1 MEPAAPLLTLRK
13 NWRSESVKYQRV
25 ALFTF
30 FTLDIAVKMKPFS
43 HHPASLIHFVLRF
56 MFVRYR
62 KMNKRLAARLPGSV
76 VLMPDDL
83 PLDVAVTR
91 KPSSL
96 TNGSGAP
103 SLPQLIARGTDTVP
117 YELLRKPM
125 KMDGGSPNAPG
136 SPPDV

>member
-1 MEPAAPLLTLRK
+1 
-13 NWRSESVKYQRV
+13 
-25 ALFTF
+25 
-30 FTLDIAVKMKPFS
+30 MKPFT
-43 HHPASLIHFVLRF
+43 HHPVSLIHFVLRF
-56 MFVRYR
+56 MFIRYR
-62 KMNKRLAARLPGSV
+62 KMNKRLAARLPGSGG
-76 VLMPDDL
+76 LMPDDVL

-91 KPSSL
+91 KPSPL

-103 SLPQLIARGTDTVP
+103 SIPQLIARGTDTGP

>member
-1 MEPAAPLLTLRK
+1 
-13 NWRSESVKYQRV
+13 
-25 ALFTF
+25 
-30 FTLDIAVKMKPFS
+30 
-43 HHPASLIHFVLRF
+43 
-56 MFVRYR
+56 
-62 KMNKRLAARLPGSV
+62 MNKRLAARLPGSAG
-76 VLMPDDL
+76 LMPDDVL

-91 KPSSL
+91 KPSPL

-103 SLPQLIARGTDTVP
+103 SIPQLIARGTDTGP